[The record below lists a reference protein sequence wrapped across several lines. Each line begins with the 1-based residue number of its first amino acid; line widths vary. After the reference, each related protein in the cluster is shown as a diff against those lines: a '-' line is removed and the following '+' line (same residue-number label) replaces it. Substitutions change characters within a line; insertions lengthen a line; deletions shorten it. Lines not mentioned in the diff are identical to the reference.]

1 MIWLM
6 LPADI
11 ATKAGQLPLSFLSCV
26 LYSYPTSVIVDNVQ
40 ERIMLT
46 YDILVGERNRET
58 DKQKYAH
65 KTPAKEVRSKQ
76 ASKKDI
82 RPS

>member
-1 MIWLM
+1 
-6 LPADI
+6 
-11 ATKAGQLPLSFLSCV
+11 
-26 LYSYPTSVIVDNVQ
+26 
-40 ERIMLT
+40 MLT
-46 YDILVGERNRET
+46 YDRLVGERNRET